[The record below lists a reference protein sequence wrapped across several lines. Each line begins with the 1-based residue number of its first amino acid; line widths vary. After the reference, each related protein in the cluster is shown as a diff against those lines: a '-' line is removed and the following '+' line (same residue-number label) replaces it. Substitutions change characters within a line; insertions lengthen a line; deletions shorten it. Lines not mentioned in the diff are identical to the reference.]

1 VDSTNLALVLSSLG
15 LGGVIGVFAKSF
27 FDKKYHRFAQV
38 FEFKQ
43 SRYKALS
50 ILMWVAMNPTK
61 YELEQLKRHRPD
73 IQNFKN
79 LDRELEMEY
88 HNAMLFA
95 SDQVLS
101 AMRSFIDSKSTRNW
115 SSVAKAMR
123 KDLYG

>member
-1 VDSTNLALVLSSLG
+1 
-15 LGGVIGVFAKSF
+15 
-27 FDKKYHRFAQV
+27 
-38 FEFKQ
+38 
-43 SRYKALS
+43 
-50 ILMWVAMNPTK
+50 MNPSK

-101 AMRSFIDSKSTRNW
+101 SLRVFIDNKTPDNW
-115 SSVAKAMR
+115 VVVAQNMR